1 MQPTIQFKIFHL
13 LFKNLKTGIYRT
25 KMLPVPLHGMNLGL
39 TLCTKNMGWDV
50 LGAKIFKT
58 EEVNKH
64 SENYIMKSYII
75 CTLNLKL

>member
-1 MQPTIQFKIFHL
+1 
-13 LFKNLKTGIYRT
+13 
-25 KMLPVPLHGMNLGL
+25 MLPVPLHGMNLGL